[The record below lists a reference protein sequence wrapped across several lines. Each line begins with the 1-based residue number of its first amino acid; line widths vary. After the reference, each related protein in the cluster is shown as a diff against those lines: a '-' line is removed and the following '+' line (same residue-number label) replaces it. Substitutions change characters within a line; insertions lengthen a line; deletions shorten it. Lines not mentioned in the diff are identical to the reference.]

1 MSTKLIYR
9 NSCVP
14 QEYITENGKWYLDSD
29 VNSKL
34 SGSNT
39 IDLGSSSLREFNYNA
54 SKTITAAENLFNG
67 TKFIYIKNTGTS
79 DISISLN
86 GNLDAGEYRIKLES
100 GDVFSTKSS
109 ANAQVWAKES

>member
-54 SKTITAAENLFNG
+54 SNSVSSAENLFNG

-86 GNLDAGEYRIKLES
+86 GNTTAEYRIKLES

-109 ANAQVWAKES
+109 ADAQVWAKE